1 MRKKMLRPFFTVT
14 GLILA
19 VAIAPEVV
27 MADGGQATLVHACVS
42 KAGPLRL
49 IKANAH
55 CKRRERSLHWP
66 AISDVTVIHDEIY
79 ELNDAIYGL
88 EARVGQLED
97 GQIEVGLTTEGVAG
111 TYVFTGLEFG
121 QAVSLPSNAPP
132 NNALGKSKH
141 GTFDGSMILNSDQ
154 TYSLSMERKYTTL
167 GFQFFKS
174 PGGSTTPNNIVTD
187 AAPSVATASPPSAII
202 TTGGTWSLSGNTL
215 TIMPTSGSTLKFN
228 HAGGGRLFIN
238 FSNGIV
244 SDPNPEFSS
253 DQFAIFLIRGN

>member
-19 VAIAPEVV
+19 VAIAPAVV

-42 KAGPLRL
+42 KAGALRV
-49 IKANAH
+49 IKADAH
-55 CKRRERSLHWP
+55 CKRRERPLHWS
-66 AISDVTVIHDEIY
+66 ASSDAPSI
-79 ELNDAIYGL
+79 NDAS
-88 EARVGQLED
+88 
-97 GQIEVGLTTEGVAG
+97 GLTTEGVAG

-121 QAVSLPSNAPP
+121 QATILPSNVPP
-132 NNALGKSKH
+132 NSSLGKSKY

-174 PGGSTTPNNIVTD
+174 PGGGTAPDNIVTE
-187 AAPSVATASPPSAII
+187 AAPSVATVSPPSAII
-202 TTGGTWSLSGNTL
+202 TTGGTWSLSGNIL

-244 SDPNPEFSS
+244 SDPNPEFSN

>member
-1 MRKKMLRPFFTVT
+1 
-14 GLILA
+14 
-19 VAIAPEVV
+19 VAIAPAVV

-42 KAGPLRL
+42 KAGALRV

-55 CKRRERSLHWP
+55 CKRRESSLHW
-66 AISDVTVIHDEIY
+66 STSSSTT
-79 ELNDAIYGL
+79 G
-88 EARVGQLED
+88 GSTT
-97 GQIEVGLTTEGVAG
+97 GGLTTEGVAG

-121 QAVSLPSNAPP
+121 QATILPSNVPP
-132 NNALGKSKH
+132 NFSLGKSKY

-174 PGGSTTPNNIVTD
+174 PGGGTAPDNIVTE
-187 AAPSVATASPPSAII
+187 AAPSVTTASPPSAII
-202 TTGGTWSLSGNTL
+202 TTGGTWSLSGNIL

>member
-19 VAIAPEVV
+19 VAIAPAVV
-27 MADGGQATLVHACVS
+27 MADGGQATLVHACVG
-42 KAGPLRL
+42 KAGALRV
-49 IKANAH
+49 IKADAH
-55 CKRRERSLHWP
+55 CKRRERSLHWS
-66 AISDVTVIHDEIY
+66 ASSDAPST
-79 ELNDAIYGL
+79 NDAINDL
-88 EARVGQLED
+88 LARVGKLE
-97 GQIEVGLTTEGVAG
+97 GGSTTGGLTTEGVAG

-121 QAVSLPSNAPP
+121 QATILPSNVPP
-132 NNALGKSKH
+132 NSSLGKSKY

-174 PGGSTTPNNIVTD
+174 PGGGTAPDNIVTE
-187 AAPSVATASPPSAII
+187 AAPSVATVSPPSAII
-202 TTGGTWSLSGNTL
+202 TTGGTWSLSGNIL

-244 SDPNPEFSS
+244 SDPNPEFSN